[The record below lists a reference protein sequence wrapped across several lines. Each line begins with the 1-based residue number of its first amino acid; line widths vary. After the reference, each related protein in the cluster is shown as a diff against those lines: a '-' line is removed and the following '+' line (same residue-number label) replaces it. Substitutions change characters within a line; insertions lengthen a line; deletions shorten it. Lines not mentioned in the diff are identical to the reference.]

1 MAPVFGKVLSMLAV
15 MLLLMCCQ
23 AKTTPDAMIGRW
35 VTEDGRYNGSA
46 LEIGTTSLVFHD
58 VTKAAS
64 VCPIKGVSVQKDG
77 AKLVATIRYTNQ
89 ENVASTA
96 TLVWSPEQ
104 GGTLWFKNQP
114 NIAWRRAAGNGG
126 VSPAP
131 APAAPATGG

>member
-1 MAPVFGKVLSMLAV
+1 MVPVSGKVLSMLAA
-15 MLLLMCCQ
+15 MLVLLCCQ
-23 AKTTPDAMIGRW
+23 AKTMPDAMTGTW

-46 LEIGTTSLVFHD
+46 LEIGTTGLVFHD

-64 VCPIKGVSVQKDG
+64 VCPIKGVSLKKDG
-77 AKLVATIRYTNQ
+77 AKLVATISYMNH
-89 ENVASTA
+89 ENVASGA

-126 VSPAP
+126 ASPAP
-131 APAAPATGG
+131 SAPAPATGG